1 MDVIPMNASNRLSV
15 RPVPARI
22 ISKILFCTLLFTG
35 RAAGQADQGPAQL
48 GGINSHPGDSVVGA
62 SASNVYVSVREPN
75 GLPVTESATVKLSCP
90 LAGVNMSGPTKDT
103 ALAQF
108 SNIPPGDCV
117 IEVSAPGY
125 KPAHERALVADSLM
139 SRNQYVYVYLHLAS
153 ESGAAGGRTQVS
165 LNVLKEM
172 DKAAEAIHKNHADD
186 ARKHLLKAAESAPQN
201 PDVQYLLGTLEA
213 RQKNDDAASARFER
227 AIALYP
233 AHEHALLALGEIQLR
248 SKQTAEAIATLE
260 KAVHANTMSY
270 QAQFYLAAAFLQQR
284 NYAGAKPHAQ
294 KAAELAGD
302 KVPMTHALLGEVLA
316 GEGNRDAARHE
327 FEVVIHDHPKDAA
340 AAVAKSDLGDLDK
353 PLDALISHVSA
364 AVSAPGNERS
374 AGADPAADLGAGLVR
389 PWGPSDVDTI
399 KPGVAGD
406 VSCSAADIVK
416 RTGQTS
422 TEQFSNFEKFMA
434 SEHIEHEEIDRN
446 GKAGVVRA
454 RDFSYLVFIDHDKS
468 GQIFLKESRD
478 GGTGID
484 SFPTSLAT
492 VGLLGLGVDV
502 FHPGF
507 ASALDFTCEGLGQW
521 RGQAAWLMYFRQRP
535 NQRSYLRLWETQR
548 QTVEIPL
555 KGRVW
560 VAASTYQVLH
570 VETDLR
576 DPMKDLELTRDH
588 LAIDY
593 GPVNFQSG
601 KVELWLPWYADMYL
615 ELHRRRYHHRH
626 TLSNYAIFGVDTKN
640 TISKPKGAEE
650 PDVLPQTP

>member
-1 MDVIPMNASNRLSV
+1 MNASTRISV
-15 RPVPARI
+15 RSISVRV
-22 ISKILFCTLLFTG
+22 ISKVLFCTLLFAG
-35 RAAGQADQGPAQL
+35 RAAGQADQGPSQL
-48 GGINSHPGDSVVGA
+48 GGIDMHPGDSVRGA

-75 GLPVTESATVKLSCP
+75 GLPVTESATVRLSCP
-90 LAGVNMSGPTKDT
+90 LAGVNLTGPTKDT

-108 SNIPPGDCV
+108 SNIPAGDCV

-125 KPAHERALVADSLM
+125 KPSHERALVADSLM

-153 ESGAAGGRTQVS
+153 ESAAAGRTQVS
-165 LNVLKEM
+165 LSVLKEM
-172 DKAAEAIHKNHADD
+172 DKATEAMHKNHADD
-186 ARKHLLKAAESAPQN
+186 ARKHLLKAADSAPQN

-213 RQKNDDAASARFER
+213 RQKNNDAASARFER
-227 AIALYP
+227 AIGLYP
-233 AHEHALLALGEIQLR
+233 AHEHALLALGEMQLR
-248 SKQTAEAIATLE
+248 SKQVPEATATLE

-284 NYAGAKPHAQ
+284 NYASAKPHAQ
-294 KAAELAGD
+294 KAVELAGG
-302 KVPMTHALLGEVLA
+302 KIPMAHALLGEILA
-316 GEGNRDAARHE
+316 GEGDRDAARHE
-327 FEVVIHDHPKDAA
+327 FEVVIHDYPKDPA
-340 AAVAKSDLGDLDK
+340 AAVAKGDLGDLDK
-353 PLDALISHVSA
+353 PADAVISHVSA
-364 AVSAPGNERS
+364 AVSAPGGERLGS
-374 AGADPAADLGAGLVR
+374 TALGGDLASGPVR

-406 VSCSAADIVK
+406 VSCSAADIVQ
-416 RTGQTS
+416 RTGQAS
-422 TEQFSNFEKFMA
+422 TEQLENFEKFMA

-492 VGLLGLGVDV
+492 VGLLGLGVSV

-521 RGQAAWLMYFRQRP
+521 RGKAAWLMYFRQKP

-560 VAASTYQVLH
+560 VAATTYQVLH
-570 VETDLR
+570 IETDLR
-576 DPMKDLELTRDH
+576 DPMKDLELAKDH

-593 GPVNFQSG
+593 GPVNFQNG
-601 KVELWLPWYADMYL
+601 KTELWLPWYADMYL
-615 ELHRRRYHHRH
+615 DLHHRRYHHRH

-650 PDVLPQTP
+650 PEVPPQTP

>member
-1 MDVIPMNASNRLSV
+1 MNARKQLSV
-15 RPVPARI
+15 CSTPARI
-22 ISKILFCTLLFTG
+22 ISKILFCTLLFVG

-48 GGINSHPGDSVVGA
+48 GGIDMHPGDSVRGA

-90 LAGVNMSGPTKDT
+90 LAGVNLSGATKDT

-108 SNIPPGDCV
+108 SNIPAGDCV
-117 IEVSAPGY
+117 IEVNAPGH
-125 KPAHERALVADSLM
+125 KPAHERALVVDSLM
-139 SRNQYVYVYLHLAS
+139 SRNQYVYVYLHLTS
-153 ESGAAGGRTQVS
+153 ENAPAGGRTQVS

-172 DKAAEAIHKNHADD
+172 DKATEAMHKNHADD
-186 ARKHLLKAAESAPQN
+186 ARKHLVKAAESAPQN

-213 RQKNDDAASARFER
+213 SQKNNDAASARFEQ

-233 AHEHALLALGEIQLR
+233 GHEHALLALGEIQLR
-248 SKQTAEAIATLE
+248 SKQVPEATATLE

-284 NYAGAKPHAQ
+284 NYASAKPHAQ
-294 KAAELAGD
+294 KAVELAGE
-302 KVPMTHALLGEVLA
+302 KFPMAHALLGEILA
-316 GEGNRDAARHE
+316 GEGDRDAARHE
-327 FEVVIHDHPKDAA
+327 FEVVIHDYPKDPA
-340 AAVAKSDLGDLDK
+340 AAVAKGDLGDLNK
-353 PLDALISHVSA
+353 PADAVVSHVSA
-364 AVSAPGNERS
+364 AMSAAGNERS
-374 AGADPAADLGAGLVR
+374 GGGGLSADWGAGPVR

-406 VSCSAADIVK
+406 VSCSAADIVQS
-416 RTGQTS
+416 TGQAS
-422 TEQFSNFEKFMA
+422 TEQLENFEKFMA

-446 GKAGVVRA
+446 GKAGAVRT
-454 RDFSYLVFIDHDKS
+454 RDFSYLVFIDHDKG

-492 VGLLGLGVDV
+492 VGLLGLGVSV

-507 ASALDFTCEGLGQW
+507 ANALDFTCEGLGQW
-521 RGQAAWLMYFRQRP
+521 RGQAAWLMYFRQKP

-560 VAASTYQVLH
+560 VAATTYQVLH
-570 VETDLR
+570 IETDLR
-576 DPMKDLELTRDH
+576 DPMKDLELAKDH

-593 GPVNFQSG
+593 GPVDFQNG
-601 KVELWLPWYADMYL
+601 KTELLLPWYADMYL
-615 ELHRRRYHHRH
+615 ELHHHRYHHRH

-650 PDVLPQTP
+650 LDVSPQNP

>member
-1 MDVIPMNASNRLSV
+1 MNASTRISV
-15 RPVPARI
+15 RSISVRV
-22 ISKILFCTLLFTG
+22 ISKVLFCTLLFVG
-35 RAAGQADQGPAQL
+35 RAAGQADQGPSQL
-48 GGINSHPGDSVVGA
+48 GGIDMHPGDSVRGA

-75 GLPVTESATVKLSCP
+75 GLPVTESATVRLSCP

-108 SNIPPGDCV
+108 SNIPAGDCV
-117 IEVSAPGY
+117 IEVNAPGY

-153 ESGAAGGRTQVS
+153 ESATGGRTQVS

-172 DKAAEAIHKNHADD
+172 DKASEAMHKNHADD
-186 ARKHLLKAAESAPQN
+186 ARKHLLKAADSAPQN

-213 RQKNDDAASARFER
+213 RQKNNDAASARFER

-248 SKQTAEAIATLE
+248 SKQVPEATATLE

-284 NYAGAKPHAQ
+284 NYASAKPHAQ
-294 KAAELAGD
+294 KAVELAGE
-302 KVPMTHALLGEVLA
+302 KIPMAHALLGEILA
-316 GEGNRDAARHE
+316 GEGDRDAARHE
-327 FEVVIHDHPKDAA
+327 FEVVIHDYPKDPA
-340 AAVAKSDLGDLDK
+340 AAVAKGDLGDLDK
-353 PLDALISHVSA
+353 PANAVISHVSA
-364 AVSAPGNERS
+364 AVSAPGGERL
-374 AGADPAADLGAGLVR
+374 AGAGLTADLGAGPVR

-416 RTGQTS
+416 RTGQAS
-422 TEQFSNFEKFMA
+422 TEQLENFEKFMA

-492 VGLLGLGVDV
+492 VGLLGLGVSV
-502 FHPGF
+502 FQPGF
-507 ASALDFTCEGLGQW
+507 ANALDFTCEGLGQW
-521 RGQAAWLMYFRQRP
+521 RGKATWLMYFRQKP

-560 VAASTYQVLH
+560 VAATTYQVLH
-570 VETDLR
+570 IETDLR
-576 DPMKDLELTRDH
+576 DPMKDLELAKDH

-593 GPVNFQSG
+593 GPVDFQNG
-601 KVELWLPWYADMYL
+601 KTELWLPWYADMYL

-650 PDVLPQTP
+650 PEVPPQTP

>member
-1 MDVIPMNASNRLSV
+1 MDARSMNVSIHLSV
-15 RPVPARI
+15 RSVTLRI
-22 ISKILFCTLLFTG
+22 ISKLLFCTLLFVA
-35 RAAGQADQGPAQL
+35 RADGQADMGPAVL
-48 GGINSHPGDSVVGA
+48 GAIDKHPGDSVVGA

-90 LAGVNMSGPTKDT
+90 LAGVNLSGPTRDT

-108 SNIPPGDCV
+108 SNIPAGDCMV
-117 IEVSAPGY
+117 EVSAPGY
-125 KPAHERALVADSLM
+125 KPAHERALVADSLL
-139 SRNQYVYVYLHLAS
+139 SRNQYVYVYLHPIS
-153 ESGAAGGRTQVS
+153 ESVTAGGRAQVS

-172 DKAAEAIHKNHADD
+172 DKGTEAMRKNHADD
-186 ARKHLLKAAESAPQN
+186 ARRHLLKAAESAPQN

-213 RQKNDDAASARFER
+213 SQKNIDAASARFER
-227 AIALYP
+227 AVALYP
-233 AHEHALLALGEIQLR
+233 AHEHALLGLGELQLR
-248 SKQTAEAIATLE
+248 RNQVAEATTTLE
-260 KAVHANTMSY
+260 KAVYANTMSY
-270 QAQFYLAAAFLQQR
+270 RAQFYLAAAFLQQR
-284 NYAGAKPHAQ
+284 NYASAKPHAQ
-294 KAAELAGD
+294 RAVELAGD
-302 KVPMTHALLGEVLA
+302 KIPMAHVLLGEILA
-316 GEGNRDAARHE
+316 GEGNREAARRE
-327 FEVVIHDHPKDAA
+327 FELVLHDYSKDAA

-353 PLDALISHVSA
+353 PAAAASA
-364 AVSAPGNERS
+364 AVAASGNEGL
-374 AGADPAADLGAGLVR
+374 AVADLGTGPIR

-416 RTGQTS
+416 RTGEAS
-422 TEQFSNFEKFMA
+422 TQQLENFEKFMA

-446 GKAGVVRA
+446 GKSGAVRA
-454 RDFSYLVFIDHDKS
+454 RDFSYLVFIDHDKG

-521 RGQAAWLMYFRQRP
+521 RGKAAWLMYFRQKP

-560 VAASTYQVLH
+560 VAATTYQVLH

-576 DPMKDLELTRDH
+576 DPMKELELTRDH

-593 GPVNFQSG
+593 GPVDFQNG
-601 KVELWLPWYADMYL
+601 KTELWLPWYADMYM
-615 ELHRRRYHHRH
+615 ELHHHRYHHRH

-640 TISKPKGAEE
+640 DISKPKGAEE
-650 PDVLPQTP
+650 REVPPQTP

>member
-1 MDVIPMNASNRLSV
+1 MNASTRISV
-15 RPVPARI
+15 RSISVRV
-22 ISKILFCTLLFTG
+22 ISKVLFCTLLFAG
-35 RAAGQADQGPAQL
+35 RAAGQADQGPSQL
-48 GGINSHPGDSVVGA
+48 GGIDMHPGDSVRGA

-75 GLPVTESATVKLSCP
+75 GLPVTESATVRLSCP
-90 LAGVNMSGPTKDT
+90 LAGVNLTGPTKDT

-108 SNIPPGDCV
+108 SNIPAGDCV

-125 KPAHERALVADSLM
+125 KPSHERALVADSLM

-153 ESGAAGGRTQVS
+153 ESAAAGRTQVS
-165 LNVLKEM
+165 LSVLKEM
-172 DKAAEAIHKNHADD
+172 DKATEAMHKNHADD
-186 ARKHLLKAAESAPQN
+186 ARKHLLKAADSAPQN

-213 RQKNDDAASARFER
+213 RQKNNDAASARFER
-227 AIALYP
+227 AIGLYP

-248 SKQTAEAIATLE
+248 SKQVPEATATLE

-284 NYAGAKPHAQ
+284 NYASAKPHAQ
-294 KAAELAGD
+294 KAVELAGG
-302 KVPMTHALLGEVLA
+302 KIPMAHALLGEILA
-316 GEGNRDAARHE
+316 GEGDRDAARHE
-327 FEVVIHDHPKDAA
+327 FEVVIHDYPKDPA
-340 AAVAKSDLGDLDK
+340 AAVAKGDLGDLDK
-353 PLDALISHVSA
+353 PADAVISHVSA
-364 AVSAPGNERS
+364 AVSAPGGERLGS
-374 AGADPAADLGAGLVR
+374 TALGGDLASGPVR

-406 VSCSAADIVK
+406 VSCSAADIVQ
-416 RTGQTS
+416 RTGQAS
-422 TEQFSNFEKFMA
+422 TEQLENFEKFMA

-492 VGLLGLGVDV
+492 VGLLGLGVSV

-521 RGQAAWLMYFRQRP
+521 RGKAAWLMYFRQKP

-560 VAASTYQVLH
+560 VAATTYQVLH
-570 VETDLR
+570 IETDLR
-576 DPMKDLELTRDH
+576 DPMKDLELAKDH

-593 GPVNFQSG
+593 GPVNFQNG
-601 KVELWLPWYADMYL
+601 KTELWLPWYADMYL
-615 ELHRRRYHHRH
+615 DLHHRRYHHRH

-650 PDVLPQTP
+650 PEVPPQTP